1 MTRRILVAMIAV
13 TVLAISAFSVPAAL
27 AIRSAQQRGELLELQ
42 REASIVA
49 NRIPASGP
57 IDASVLQPV
66 SSAEHRLGLYAPD
79 GTLLGGTGPSLADQ
93 IVRLAI
99 AGNFAEGY
107 VGTDLVAAV
116 PVRTEPNGASFVMR
130 IEAPRSASR
139 GRFLRSMVILAVAGL
154 GVLVISGFVGMWL
167 ARRLNR
173 PIDELR
179 RWASAA
185 RPGRVVLPPEPT
197 GIAELDALRD
207 ELLADRS
214 YIDELVR
221 RERSFS
227 SHVSH
232 QLRTPVAAMRVAVET
247 ELAAPRPD
255 RATVLEE
262 SLGQLD
268 RLESTITSL
277 LALARDTD
285 RPTIDADL
293 TDLVA
298 ERVGG
303 WRSAAMARH
312 RTITVV
318 GESLVLPIDVDAVGH
333 IVDVVLE
340 NSIRHGSGAITV
352 EVVTLRGDVDVVVD
366 ISDEGHAPH
375 ERDPFADRGSDS
387 GHGIGLRL
395 ARSLAE
401 ACGGEL
407 ELLPSSTTTFR
418 LRLPGGDSA
427 PAA

>member
-13 TVLAISAFSVPAAL
+13 TVLAIGAFSVPAAL

-49 NRIPASGP
+49 NRIPATGP
-57 IDASVLQPV
+57 IDESVLQPV
-66 SSAEHRLGLYAPD
+66 SSSEHRLGLYAPN
-79 GTLLGGTGPSLADQ
+79 GALLGGVGPEIADQ
-93 IVRLAI
+93 IVRVAI

-107 VGTDLVAAV
+107 VGNDLVAAV
-116 PVRTEPNGASFVMR
+116 PVRTEPNGASLVMR

-139 GRFLRSMVILAVAGL
+139 GRFLRSLAVLAAAGL

-185 RPGRVVLPPEPT
+185 RPGRDVLPPEPT

-207 ELLADRS
+207 ELLADRHH
-214 YIDELVR
+214 IDELVR

-255 RATVLEE
+255 PATVLEE
-262 SLGQLD
+262 SIEQLD

-277 LALARDTD
+277 LALARDVD
-285 RPTIDADL
+285 RPTTETDL

-298 ERVGG
+298 ERVTG
-303 WRSAAMARH
+303 WRGAVTARH
-312 RTITVV
+312 RSIAVL
-318 GESLVLPIDVDAVGH
+318 GESLVLSIDADAVGH
-333 IVDVVLE
+333 IVDVVLD

-352 EVVTLRGDVDVVVD
+352 EVVACDESVLVDV
-366 ISDEGHAPH
+366 SDEGHAPH

-407 ELLPSSTTTFR
+407 ELLPLPTTTFR
-418 LRLPGGDSA
+418 LRLPRGDA
-427 PAA
+427 GRAA